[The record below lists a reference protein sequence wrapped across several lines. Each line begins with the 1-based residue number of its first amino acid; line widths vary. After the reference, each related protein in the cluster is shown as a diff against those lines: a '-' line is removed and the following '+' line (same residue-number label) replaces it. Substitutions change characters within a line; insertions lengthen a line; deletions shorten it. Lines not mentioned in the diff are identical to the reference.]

1 MLVMAAAEPREIVKL
16 AAAPTGSVMYFRPIS
31 VKISVAAPSMSRVSH
46 GVKRHRRYTFS
57 SFSAGVSEAPQRLR
71 MAQPG
76 AQPDEHEE
84 DGRADIRLTVL
95 HVGGDGAAQQPRDEE
110 HPDRSSW
117 RDQKQQRAQRLP
129 GRDQHQLS
137 LEAEPVQFRDDL
149 RYLGE
154 LGAGPPD
161 ERESAH
167 IHQTVACRAVLV
179 HAAKSTS
186 APLRY
191 ICHTSRPGVTMITET

>member
-1 MLVMAAAEPREIVKL
+1 MLVMAAAEPREILKL

-46 GVKRHRRYTFS
+46 GVKRHRRYVLVL
-57 SFSAGVSEAPQRLR
+57 SAGVSEAPQRLR

-84 DGRADIRLTVL
+84 AGRADIRLTVL

-110 HPDRSSW
+110 HHDRSSW

-154 LGAGPPD
+154 LGAGAPD
-161 ERESAH
+161 ERESA
-167 IHQTVACRAVLV
+167 QKDQNVACRAVPFHGLKTPSPRLV
-179 HAAKSTS
+179 
-186 APLRY
+186 Y
-191 ICHTSRPGVTMITET
+191 NCHTSRPRVTMITGT